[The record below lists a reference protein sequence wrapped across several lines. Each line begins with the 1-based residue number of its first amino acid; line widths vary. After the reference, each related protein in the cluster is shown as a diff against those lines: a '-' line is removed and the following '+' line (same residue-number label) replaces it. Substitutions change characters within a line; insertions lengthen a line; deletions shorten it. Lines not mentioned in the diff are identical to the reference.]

1 MFYMYYFGTV
11 GRRQGLRL
19 EERCHTCAPS
29 YPLV

>member
-1 MFYMYYFGTV
+1 MYYFGTV

-19 EERCHTCAPS
+19 EGRALAGAPS